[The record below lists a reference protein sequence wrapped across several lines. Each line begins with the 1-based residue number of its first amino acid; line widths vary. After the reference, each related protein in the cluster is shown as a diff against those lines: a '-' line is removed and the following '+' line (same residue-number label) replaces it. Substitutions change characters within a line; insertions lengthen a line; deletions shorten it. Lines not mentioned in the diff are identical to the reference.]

1 MEQGPTETGDDVR
14 TMELP
19 KSELDVRKDAVIER

>member
-19 KSELDVRKDAVIER
+19 NGERDVRKDAVIER